1 MIPTLPPA
9 TPSAPPPSLPP
20 STPPPGR
27 LAGVPQAQPVD
38 LSKRAEALRD
48 VPKQRYD
55 APPAP
60 DGPVNPEAG
69 AAQVP
74 MRAEAKRASARA
86 LLRVVDRLQ
95 ANVFAVVAK
104 NEDPA
109 MFRMTDAEFNDLAMD
124 LEDGVATMN
133 IQIPWWV
140 GFAIGM
146 AMLMWMNWTRASKI
160 RKERIA
166 RERDE
171 ARAAAQPPAPPP
183 APAPKQPGTAVKQ
196 PAGHRPG
203 PAPNM
208 VPRALDLHKCE
219 REGCTELVPKG
230 KKFCSTKCNGMA
242 QAAKRRGRPRTP
254 KVAPPQPAMAG

>member
-1 MIPTLPPA
+1 M
-9 TPSAPPPSLPP
+9 
-20 STPPPGR
+20 
-27 LAGVPQAQPVD
+27 D

-55 APPAP
+55 APPTADP
-60 DGPVNPEAG
+60 MASAEGG
-69 AAQVP
+69 TAQVP

-133 IQIPWWV
+133 VQIPWWV

-166 RERDE
+166 RERQE
-171 ARAAAQPPAPPP
+171 AQAAAAPP
-183 APAPKQPGTAVKQ
+183 APAAPQPPKGPLRAVKA
-196 PAGHRPG
+196 PTGNRPG

-208 VPRALDLHKCE
+208 VPKAMDLHKCE
-219 REGCTELVPKG
+219 REGCTELVPRGAKY
-230 KKFCSTKCNGMA
+230 CSKKCNGMA
-242 QAAKRRGRPRTP
+242 QAAKRRGRPRAP
-254 KVAPPQPAMAG
+254 RLAPPQPAMVG